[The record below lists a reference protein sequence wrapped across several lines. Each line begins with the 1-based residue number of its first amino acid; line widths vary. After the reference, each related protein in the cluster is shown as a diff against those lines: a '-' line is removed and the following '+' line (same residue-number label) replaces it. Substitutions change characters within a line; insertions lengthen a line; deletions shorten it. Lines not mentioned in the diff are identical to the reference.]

1 VISHRLINDNFVRLS
16 LVERSVA
23 NQKICH
29 VTCMKNININV
40 QTAQTPEW
48 VAPVVCKYVNT
59 GIRCERQYPAIIKI
73 ESKS

>member
-1 VISHRLINDNFVRLS
+1 
-16 LVERSVA
+16 
-23 NQKICH
+23 
-29 VTCMKNININV
+29 MKNININV